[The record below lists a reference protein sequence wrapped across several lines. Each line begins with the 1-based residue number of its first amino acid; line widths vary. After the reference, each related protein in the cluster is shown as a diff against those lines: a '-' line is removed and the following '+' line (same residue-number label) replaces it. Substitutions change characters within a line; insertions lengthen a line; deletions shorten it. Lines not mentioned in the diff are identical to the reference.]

1 VARAK
6 YSKRFGGSSSRFS
19 RFWRWPVAALAF
31 GYVYLTAVYL
41 TLPDVRPLAA
51 TRPETTAFI
60 ELRAREARKEWR
72 TAERIQRWVSY
83 DDISPNLKRA
93 VLTAEDSAFFDHDG
107 FDYDELRTSM
117 EMWKKGDFSRGASTI
132 TQQLAKNLYLSP
144 SRNPARKF
152 RELLITRLL
161 EGALTKR
168 RILEL
173 YLNVV
178 EWGDGV
184 YGAEAAARRY
194 FRTSAAGLSA
204 EQAALLAGSLINPR
218 RYSPGAPPRRLR
230 QRQAI
235 ILRRMRG
242 GGGAFASVGS
252 RPAAPARVVEPVE
265 QTPAELDEL
274 DEDPDAEP
282 AETDDAPA
290 PDSTEPAAPRPPT
303 KDPS

>member
-1 VARAK
+1 MARWK
-6 YSKRFGGSSSRFS
+6 YGKRFGGSPSLLTRIG
-19 RFWRWPVAALAF
+19 RWPIAALAF
-31 GYVYLTAVYL
+31 GYVYLSAVYL
-41 TLPDVRPLAA
+41 TLPDVRPLATDA
-51 TRPETTAFI
+51 PETTAFI
-60 ELRAREARKEWR
+60 ELRAREARRAAKPV
-72 TAERIQRWVSY
+72 ERVQRWVDY

-107 FDYDELRTSM
+107 FDYDEIRKSA
-117 EMWKKGDFSRGASTI
+117 EMWKRGDFSRGASTI

-152 RELLITRLL
+152 REILITRLL

-184 YGAEAAARRY
+184 YGADGAARTY

-204 EQAALLAGSLINPR
+204 EQSALLAGSLINPR
-218 RYSPGAPPRRLR
+218 RYSPAAPPRRLR

-235 ILRRMRG
+235 ILRRMRAG
-242 GGGAFASVGS
+242 GGLAAAGA
-252 RPAAPARVVEPVE
+252 RPPSPRIVEPVE
-265 QTPAELDEL
+265 EPPAELETL
-274 DEDPDAEP
+274 DEDPEMTPEETEEP
-282 AETDDAPA
+282 P
-290 PDSTEPAAPRPPT
+290 PDSTEPGASPPPS